1 MTESVKAF
9 GIGAVGVLLSYS
21 LIAVYVLNTWLVHFR
36 GRGAFRSLMVGEVI
50 LVALGSF
57 GARLGLGTAG
67 ETLSPNRGAVCGAVF
82 GLAIG
87 LLLPLYT
94 PFDSFLTDCL
104 WGILAILLGAAL
116 SRIAILMIPR
126 TE

>member
-1 MTESVKAF
+1 MESVKAF
-9 GIGAVGVLLSYS
+9 GIGAIGILLSYS
-21 LIAVYVLNTWLVHFR
+21 LIAVYVLNMWLVQSR
-36 GRGAFRSLMVGEVI
+36 GRGAFRSLMVAEVT

-57 GARLGLGTAG
+57 GARLGFGKAG
-67 ETLSPNRGAVCGAVF
+67 ETLSPNWAALCGAGF
-82 GLAIG
+82 GLAFG

-104 WGILAILLGAAL
+104 WGIGAILLGAAL